1 MLRIVRRY
9 FVLRSEGYVPAT
21 AWKLALV
28 DCGRSA

>member
-1 MLRIVRRY
+1 MLAIVHRY

-28 DCGRSA
+28 DCGRY